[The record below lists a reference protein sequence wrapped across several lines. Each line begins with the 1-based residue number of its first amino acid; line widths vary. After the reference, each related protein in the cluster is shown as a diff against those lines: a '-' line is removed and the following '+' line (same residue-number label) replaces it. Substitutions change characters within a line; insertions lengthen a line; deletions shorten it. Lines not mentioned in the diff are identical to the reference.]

1 MHKREYS
8 SDESPTETI
17 VSSVAT
23 MKGCDETEVAS
34 LYETIDPDA
43 LNQVIREGVRVRFE
57 YEGYE
62 IEVDTDGVRLE
73 KREGSALRSLTP
85 VVE

>member
-8 SDESPTETI
+8 SDESPAEAI

-43 LNQVIREGVRVRFE
+43 LNQVIREGVRVHFE

-62 IEVDTDGVRLE
+62 IEVDTGGVWLE
-73 KREGSALRSLTP
+73 KKE
-85 VVE
+85 